1 MFGDQFKN
9 LRISYNK
16 SQVDLAKVLNVS
28 KQTVSNWENNNIMPS
43 IEKLREI
50 AEYFSCSA
58 DYLLEI
64 NENSFLIE
72 TKDMSFEQIAHIQ
85 QIIKDIQSLNIQI
98 KNKN

>member
-1 MFGDQFKN
+1 MFGDQLKN
-9 LRISYNK
+9 LRISHNR
-16 SQVDLAKVLNVS
+16 SQVEIAKVLNVS
-28 KQTVSNWENNNIMPS
+28 KQTVSNWENSNILPS

-50 AEYFSCSA
+50 ARYFSCSA

-72 TKDMSFEQIAHIQ
+72 TKDMTFEQIAHIQ
-85 QIIKDIQSLNIQI
+85 QIIKDIQSLNILI